1 VFLRTFVEFDGLT
14 ASEIVARLFAWWFG
28 PGLVALFTST
38 SDAYV
43 YTSSAATVIGV
54 ALTGL
59 VVLRDAKRAA
69 VARPW
74 MWAIVAAFVPLIGWL
89 LYGRVRAP
97 EIAEDVPPY
106 RGRPS
111 ALSRYV
117 NPFWQVRLELRTHL
131 SPEDCAARLDALRL
145 HLTSPRQWFGRQKER
160 PLQGSVSSR
169 GFAVRWRHA
178 MTRAGLLTEASSR
191 FEPRGD
197 ATMIHLRLGQSV
209 GDRFFVLLWLG
220 IAAAV
225 GVPFALTGSPGAPA
239 GFQQFWLAGW
249 LGIFLLVHV
258 LIRTISRDDD
268 LRLRRLIMQT
278 LEAEDVNDPP
288 GR

>member
-1 VFLRTFVEFDGLT
+1 VV
-14 ASEIVARLFAWWFG
+14 S
-28 PGLVALFTST
+28 
-38 SDAYV
+38 
-43 YTSSAATVIGV
+43 
-54 ALTGL
+54 TGL

-74 MWAIVAAFVPLIGWL
+74 VWVIVTAFVPLIGWV

-97 EIAEDVPPY
+97 ELAVDVPPY

-111 ALSRYV
+111 ALSRFV
-117 NPFWQVRLELRTHL
+117 NPFWRVRLELRTHL

-145 HLTSPRQWFGRQKER
+145 HLTSPRQWFGRQQER
-160 PLQGSVSSR
+160 PLQGRVSSR

-178 MTRAGLLTEASSR
+178 MTRQGGLTEASSR
-191 FEPRGD
+191 FEAHGD
-197 ATMIHLRLGQSV
+197 ATLIHLRLGQSV

-225 GVPFALTGSPGAPA
+225 GVPFAITNPPWAPV

-268 LRLRRLIMQT
+268 LRLRRLIMRT
-278 LEAEDVNDPP
+278 LEAEEIAPAS
-288 GR
+288 